1 MLQNFDTDTSEEID
15 IELRIEILDL
25 FLTMFLKFIF
35 YKVCKIKWYEAW
47 LIMSNVHLLSPVS
60 ICTSPVSRFL
70 ASIFPSFM
78 ALLLK
83 ECLHVTV
90 FRQL

>member
-25 FLTMFLKFIF
+25 FITMFLKFIF

-70 ASIFPSFM
+70 ASIFPSIYGTAIERM
-78 ALLLK
+78 LTSH
-83 ECLHVTV
+83 CL
-90 FRQL
+90 